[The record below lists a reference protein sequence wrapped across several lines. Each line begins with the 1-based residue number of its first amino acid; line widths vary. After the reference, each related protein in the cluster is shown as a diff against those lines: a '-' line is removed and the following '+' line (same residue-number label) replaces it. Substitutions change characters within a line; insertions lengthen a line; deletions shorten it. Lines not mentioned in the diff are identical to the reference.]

1 MDISA
6 LVNRL
11 ILLFFTMA
19 VGFLAAKGGILD
31 VNANKAISKLVVNV
45 TNPIQILASVLTAE
59 HLLNNWQVLELMGL
73 SLACFALTIAA
84 GLALPRM
91 LRTPKQDARV
101 YQFMLS
107 FSNIGFLG
115 YPLVTALLGEGAAF
129 YVTPFVLMFQ
139 LVCWS
144 YGVFLL
150 SGETRFH
157 LSFDLLRRPCVIS
170 ALLACAIYLSGLR
183 LPALFGEAMDYTGT
197 ITSQLAMLVI
207 GCSLAQLHAKTIF
220 GNWRIYVLCLCKL
233 VLLPLLIWVLLR
245 GVLSELMLSV
255 LILVQAMPVA
265 TNTTLICYEYGANDE
280 VGSSGVFLSTLLSA
294 VTLPLLMALLFR

>member
-1 MDISA
+1 MDITS

-19 VGFLAAKGGILD
+19 VGFFAAKGGILD
-31 VNANKAISKLVVNV
+31 VNGNKAISRLVVNII
-45 TNPIQILASVLTAE
+45 NPIQILASVLTTE
-59 HLLNNWQVLELMGL
+59 HLLSNWQVLELMGL
-73 SLACFALTIAA
+73 SLACFALTIVC
-84 GLALPRM
+84 GLLLPRL
-91 LRTPKQDARV
+91 LRVPRQDARV

-150 SGETRFH
+150 SGEKRFRF
-157 LSFDLLRRPCVIS
+157 SAGILRRPCVIS
-170 ALLACAIYLSGLR
+170 ALAACAIYLSGLR
-183 LPALFGEAMDYTGT
+183 LPAILGEAMDYAGS
-197 ITSQLAMLVI
+197 ITAQLAMLVI
-207 GCSLAQLHAKTIF
+207 GCSLAQLHLKTIF
-220 GNWRIYVLCLCKL
+220 GNWRIYVLCAAKL
-233 VLLPLLIWVLLR
+233 VLLPLLIWLSLR
-245 GVLSELMLSV
+245 HVLSELMLSV